1 MCSSAPPSLSWG
13 RYIFRG
19 PRIDCNR
26 YSGKEVSY
34 LAKEWHLT
42 PLGKL
47 IKELRTNVDTGL
59 SSREAAERLASW
71 GPNALITTP
80 PPSPWLIFVQ
90 QFQDFMVLVLLGTVV
105 VSVFLGEFL
114 DASAIL
120 AIVLLNSILG
130 FVQEYRAE
138 KSLDVLRKMTAPHA
152 KAIRD
157 GHKTLVDA
165 AHLVPGDLILLEPG
179 DRIPADARLVA
190 SQLLSVD
197 ESNLTG
203 ESLPVGKDEGWLGRV
218 DTPLGD
224 LKNVVFKS
232 TLVTR
237 GYGKAVVVTTG
248 MDTEIGEIAH
258 LLQEKPETG
267 TPLQRRLDQLG
278 KILVGACLA
287 IVAVV
292 FVIGVKQGFPIYKM
306 FMIGVTLAVA
316 AIPEG
321 LPAVVTIALSIGVQ
335 RMSKRQAVI
344 RQLPAVE
351 TLGCATVICSD
362 KTGTLTLNQ
371 MEVQGIWAPPFTF
384 NFGVGH
390 KPPPITTH
398 HDSLFFT
405 TAIGAL
411 CTKAEAYGSQDLF
424 GEPTEVALLRF
435 ALHTGLQQ
443 TNLKRQYPELR
454 SLPFDAERKRMT
466 VVVRDGKEHLALMKG
481 APDVVLQRCTHLLL
495 GKQVVSLTQERRQ
508 EALKVLEG
516 MAEQALRVLA
526 MAYKPLGGQIP
537 LEELWEQG
545 LILTGLVGMLD
556 PPRPEV
562 PGAIRAARLGGI
574 RTIMVTGDHKK
585 TASAIAQRIGLFSSD
600 AYQVITGAEWE
611 TLTPLQQQEQIRKT
625 AVFARVAPTHK
636 LSIVRALQKNGEI
649 VAMTGDGVND
659 APAVKEAD
667 IGISMGI
674 QGTDV
679 TREASAMVLLD
690 DNFETII
697 SAVQEGRGIYDN
709 IRKFIRYLL
718 GCNVGEVLTMLLA
731 TLAGLP
737 LPLVPMQILWM
748 NLVTDGLPAIA
759 LGLEPTDGDS
769 MLQKPRNPREGV
781 LARGLLVRILFSGI
795 SISISALTI
804 FILGLRLYPND
815 VERVRTLAFT
825 TLVLA
830 QLLFA
835 FQCRSERYSLFE
847 MDFRGNLYLV
857 MAVILSGGA
866 QVLVLYNGFMQTV
879 FQTVPLTTDDWIL
892 VALFTQLPLFW
903 ETVIRLVRR
912 TVKKHL
918 SLLKV

>member
-1 MCSSAPPSLSWG
+1 MAKSWH
-13 RYIFRG
+13 I
-19 PRIDCNR
+19 
-26 YSGKEVSY
+26 
-34 LAKEWHLT
+34 T
-42 PLGKL
+42 PLNKL
-47 IKELRTNVDTGL
+47 IKELRTNPETGL
-59 SSREAAERLASW
+59 SSREAEQRLAKL
-71 GPNALITTP
+71 GPNILSTAP
-80 PPSPWLIFVQ
+80 PPSPWLIFVH

-105 VSVFLGEFL
+105 VSLFLGEYL

-120 AIVLLNSILG
+120 AIVLLNSLLG
-130 FVQEYRAE
+130 FIQEYRAE
-138 KSLDVLRKMTAPHA
+138 KSLDVLRKMTAPHG
-152 KAIRD
+152 KVIRD
-157 GHKTLVDA
+157 GHKTLVEA

-179 DRIPADARLVA
+179 DRVPADARLITSEV
-190 SQLLSVD
+190 LSVD
-197 ESNLTG
+197 ESTLTG
-203 ESLPVGKDEGWLGRV
+203 ESLPVGKEERWMGRE

-258 LLQEKPETG
+258 LLQEKPETA

-278 KILVGACLA
+278 KILVAACLA

-292 FVIGVKQGFPIYKM
+292 FMVGVKQGFPVYKM
-306 FMIGVTLAVA
+306 FMVGVTLAVA

-321 LPAVVTIALSIGVQ
+321 LPAVVTIALSVGVQ
-335 RMSKRQAVI
+335 RMSKRKAII

-371 MEVQGIWAPPFTF
+371 MEVQEVWAPPLTL
-384 NFGVGH
+384 NLGMNQ
-390 KPPPITTH
+390 KRITLTNQ
-398 HDSLFFT
+398 HDSLFYT
-405 TAIGAL
+405 TTIGAL
-411 CTKAEAYGSQDLF
+411 CTKAEAYSLKDVF

-435 ALHTGLQQ
+435 ALQSGLQQ
-443 TNLKRQYPELR
+443 TSLKRQYQEVK
-454 SLPFDAERKRMT
+454 SLPFDSERKRMT
-466 VVVRDGKEHLALMKG
+466 VIVKEGGEYFAFMKG
-481 APDVVLQRCTHLLL
+481 APDVVLQRCTHLLV
-495 GKQVVSLTQERRQ
+495 GTQVVALTQERRQ
-508 EALKVLEG
+508 EALKVLER

-526 MAYKPLGGQIP
+526 MAYRSLGEQISS
-537 LEELWEQG
+537 EEKWEQG
-545 LILTGLVGMLD
+545 LIFTGLVGMLD

-562 PGAIRAARLGGI
+562 PSAIRAARQGGI
-574 RTIMVTGDHKK
+574 RTIMVTGDHTK
-585 TASAIAQRIGLFSSD
+585 TASAIAQRLGLFTTD
-600 AYQVITGAEWE
+600 FHQVITGAEWE
-611 TLTPLQQQEQIRKT
+611 ALTPLQQQEQIKKT
-625 AVFARVAPTHK
+625 AVFARVAPSHK

-697 SAVQEGRGIYDN
+697 SAVQEGRAIYDN

-731 TLAGLP
+731 TLGGLP
-737 LPLVPMQILWM
+737 LPLIPMQILWM

-759 LGLEPTDGDS
+759 LGLEPTTEDL

-781 LARGLLVRILFSGI
+781 LARGLLMRILFSGSVI
-795 SISISALTI
+795 SLSSLAI
-804 FILGLRLYPND
+804 FVLGLALYPDD
-815 VERVRTLAFT
+815 VNRARTMAFT
-825 TLVLA
+825 TLVMA
-830 QLLFA
+830 QLIFA
-835 FQCRSERYSLFE
+835 FQCRSERYTLFE
-847 MDFRGNLYLV
+847 MNFWGNLYLV
-857 MAVILSGGA
+857 VAVLLSGGA
-866 QVLVLYNGFMQTV
+866 QVLILYNEFMQNV
-879 FQTVPLTTDDWIL
+879 FQTVPLTMDDWIL
-892 VALFTQLPLFW
+892 VALFSELPLFG